1 MAACLTGPHVTNM
14 AAEGIAAA
22 ERYVIKCTVDLAGML
37 MGNGLTWAA
46 RNTVRVGAN
55 IVSMAGALIVT
66 QTPRQPMPALRPA
79 PPSRVNLICP
89 IARPTSS
96 LVDRL

>member
-1 MAACLTGPHVTNM
+1 MAACLTGPLVTNM
-14 AAEGIAAA
+14 AAEAIAAA
-22 ERYVIKCTVDLAGML
+22 ERYVIKYIVALAGML
-37 MGNGLTWAA
+37 M
-46 RNTVRVGAN
+46 
-55 IVSMAGALIVT
+55 VSMAGALIVI

-79 PPSRVNLICP
+79 PPSRVNLTCP